1 MQNLQL
7 ANKII
12 SWFLILKES
21 DKIVKA
27 TLKIQKWTDKSLE
40 ESDKTVKVTLKV

>member
-7 ANKII
+7 A
-12 SWFLILKES
+12 